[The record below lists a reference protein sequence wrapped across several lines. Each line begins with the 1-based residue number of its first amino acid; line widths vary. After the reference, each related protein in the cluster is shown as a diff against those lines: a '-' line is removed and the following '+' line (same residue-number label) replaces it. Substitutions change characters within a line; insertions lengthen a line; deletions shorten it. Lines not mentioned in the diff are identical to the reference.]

1 MSNAMKI
8 IVGTKSDCDNEK
20 EVTYKEGQR
29 FAKTHEAIFFE
40 TSAKDGNNVPEMFQ
54 MIANTLLLIKNT
66 VGFMDMA
73 EHMQQSSINLEKK
86 KRRRKRKKKCC

>member
-1 MSNAMKI
+1 MKI
-8 IVGTKSDCDNEK
+8 IIGTKSDCDNDK